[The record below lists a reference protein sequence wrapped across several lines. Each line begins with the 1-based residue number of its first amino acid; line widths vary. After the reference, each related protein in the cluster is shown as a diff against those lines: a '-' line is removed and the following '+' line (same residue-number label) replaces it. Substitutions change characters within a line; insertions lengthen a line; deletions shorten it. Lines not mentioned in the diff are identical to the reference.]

1 MSIANTCV
9 LIAAVLPAL
18 TMAVAKAA
26 SSGKRPS
33 EGGFDNK
40 NPRDWVAKQS
50 GWKARAAAA
59 QNNGFEALPL
69 FVFAVL
75 AAQFAGIDQARTDQ
89 LAMAF
94 IAARLVYTGLY
105 LANIAALRSVVWTV
119 GLGCTIAI
127 FAPTLKL
134 PF

>member
-9 LIAAVLPAL
+9 LIAAVLPVL
-18 TMAVAKAA
+18 IMGSAKAA
-26 SSGKRPS
+26 TAGKRRS
-33 EGGFDNK
+33 DGGYDNF
-40 NPRDWVAKQS
+40 NPREWAAKQS

-69 FVFAVL
+69 FAFAVL
-75 AAQFAGIDQARTDQ
+75 AAQFAGLDQGRTDQ

-94 IAARLVYTGLY
+94 IAARLIYTAIY
-105 LANIAALRSVVWTV
+105 FANFAALRSLVWAV
-119 GLGCTIAI
+119 GLAITIAI
-127 FAPTLKL
+127 FAPTLSL

>member
-9 LIAAVLPAL
+9 LIAAILPVI
-18 TMAVAKAA
+18 TMGAAKAA
-26 SSGKRPS
+26 TAGKRRS
-33 EGGFDNK
+33 DGGYDNN
-40 NPRDWVAKQS
+40 NPRDWAAKQS

-75 AAQFAGIDQARTDQ
+75 AAQFAGLDQVRTDQ

-94 IAARLVYTGLY
+94 IAARVVYIGLY
-105 LANIAALRSVVWTV
+105 FANIAALRTLVWTV

>member
-9 LIAAVLPAL
+9 LIAAVLPIV
-18 TMAVAKAA
+18 TMGAAKAA
-26 SSGKRPS
+26 TAGKRRS
-33 EGGFDNK
+33 DGGYDNN
-40 NPRDWVAKQS
+40 NPREWAAKQS

-94 IAARLVYTGLY
+94 IGARLVYTGLY
-105 LANIAALRSVVWTV
+105 FANIAALRSVVWGV
-119 GLGCTIAI
+119 GLACTIAI